1 MQDTRTTNKAHRPR
15 VLFFGMQ
22 GDFSLP
28 SLQTLLASDI
38 DVCAIVIPISPIPG
52 IKQPAIQRREQ
63 PRGVRSALPLLS
75 LHPSIIELAWKHN
88 IPVWEV
94 RRLLDS
100 TVHEI
105 LASYEPDMLCVACFS
120 RRIPRSIIDLPR
132 LGCLNVHPSLLPANR
147 GPVPLFWTFRNG
159 EHVTGVTIHFLDE
172 IMDTGDIL
180 AQERI
185 EVPDGISYAQL
196 ERQCAKTGGTL
207 LANVV
212 QNLYKGNIIRTVQ
225 DATKSSYYSFP
236 SDEDFI
242 VYPEEWDAQ
251 HVYNFINGIGRWGNL
266 VELHIGERKFF
277 TRECISYSRKNTNN
291 ESQDVQTE
299 DSVDV
304 NIMCRDG
311 VVKIR
316 VYKNTYEKGY

>member
-1 MQDTRTTNKAHRPR
+1 MQDSKTATNIARRPR

-22 GDFSLP
+22 GDFSMP
-28 SLQTLLASDI
+28 SLQALLASDI
-38 DVCAIVIPISPIPG
+38 DVCAVVVSVSPIPG

-75 LHPSIIELAWKHN
+75 LHPSIIEIAWKHH

-94 RRLLDS
+94 RRLSDA

-120 RRIPRSIIDLPR
+120 QRIPRSIIDIPR

-159 EHVTGVTIHFLDE
+159 ERETGVTVHFLDE
-172 IMDTGDIL
+172 TMDTGDIL

-185 EVPDGISYAQL
+185 KVPDGISYAQL
-196 ERQCAKTGGTL
+196 ETQCARKGGTL
-207 LANVV
+207 LADVV
-212 QNLYKGNIIRTVQ
+212 QNLYNGTVTRTPQ

-236 SDEDFI
+236 TNEDFI
-242 VYPEEWDAQ
+242 VHAEEWDAQ
-251 HVYNFINGIGRWGNL
+251 HVYNFINSIGHWDNP
-266 VELHIGERKFF
+266 VELHIGQHIFL
-277 TRECISYSRKNTNN
+277 TRVCISYSHNDTDNWL
-291 ESQDVQTE
+291 EEGQTE
-299 DSVDV
+299 NGSDV
-304 NIMCRDG
+304 NISCRDG
-311 VVKIR
+311 WVKVR
-316 VYKNTYEKGY
+316 VLE